1 MKQKKTIRRKPQ
13 LTEGCRVTKNYV
25 KNMDNQSKK
34 LKKLIKKYC

>member
-1 MKQKKTIRRKPQ
+1 MKQKKLSKGKKQ